1 MKHLLT
7 ALICFFL
14 GAAHAQKTESK
25 EVYVKL
31 FSKEKIAGTELSYE
45 IPILKPAIFRLDN
58 QTIDSKSVE
67 FVQSKHGY
75 FANLSKIHGDK
86 TERYA
91 MRLKQGRANIYEEIS
106 MEVYGKQVLEIPS
119 GSEEDMKRMDLIAS
133 GEGFEYYSV
142 AEREVRKATVRNM
155 RDDFADNA
163 SALHEVNMIRKYQVL
178 QVALIG
184 AGAGFIA
191 YDILKQSSGPV
202 RLNAPIVIGLVLGG
216 SSYFLEGA
224 KENAR
229 WLAIDEYNK

>member
-7 ALICFFL
+7 ALLSFCL
-14 GAAHAQKTESK
+14 GVAHAQKTEPK

-31 FSKEKIAGTELSYE
+31 FSKEKIAGSELTYDV
-45 IPILKPAIFRLDN
+45 PILKPAVFHLDD
-58 QTIDSKSVE
+58 QTIDSKNVE
-67 FVQSKHGY
+67 FVQNKHGF

-86 TERYA
+86 SERYA
-91 MRLKQGRANIYEEIS
+91 MRIKQGRANIYEEVS
-106 MEVYGKQVLEIPS
+106 MEVYGKEILDIPS

-142 AEREVRKATVRNM
+142 AEREVRKANVRNM
-155 RDDFADNA
+155 RDDFADNEA
-163 SALHEVNMIRKYQVL
+163 ALHEVNVIRKYQWL

-191 YDILKQSSGPV
+191 YDILKQASGPV
-202 RLNAPIVIGLVLGG
+202 RLNAPMVIGVVIGG